1 MMGLELTG
9 YIALIVLIV
18 ANVYYPA
25 RMIARTFFNDV
36 SEVKAFFNK
45 YLGLHMYLN
54 FFGLSMLLTIFM
66 AVAGFTMYQKAKKG
80 LGRDDDLYHAKQ
92 MLFFAWFITVLV
104 GHAIL

>member
-1 MMGLELTG
+1 
-9 YIALIVLIV
+9 
-18 ANVYYPA
+18 
-25 RMIARTFFNDV
+25 
-36 SEVKAFFNK
+36 
-45 YLGLHMYLN
+45 
-54 FFGLSMLLTIFM
+54 SMLLTIFM